1 MTAGYHAR
9 MRRNVLAALALVSL
23 ILGARLAW
31 GHLTIGLDF
40 EGGAMFV
47 MHAVD
52 DDSIH
57 RALREVGCDGD
68 AQLTKGLVNVRG
80 MTSQDAARFEAAL
93 PPGAVEYRTVVP
105 AALSPA
111 LGRPLAVALSV
122 LAGLAFLL
130 GALRRGAIAV
140 ALGGWALTIAG
151 SVFMR
156 EATGGTLNL
165 PTYFGGAI
173 AGLAVLAVA
182 LSAARFRFGWPGWI
196 VAVVVVGLSVLLRTF
211 HDPMLRSAGRLTL
224 MCAPAW
230 LSLAALLAWLASE
243 PKR

>member
-9 MRRNVLAALALVSL
+9 MRRIVLAALALASL
-23 ILGARLAW
+23 ALGARLAW
-31 GHLTIGLDF
+31 GRLTIGLDF

-52 DDSIH
+52 EGSVH
-57 RALREVGCDGD
+57 RALRAVGHD
-68 AQLTKGLVNVRG
+68 ADAELTKGLVNVRG
-80 MTSQDAARFEAAL
+80 MTSEVAARFEAAL
-93 PPGAVEYRTVVP
+93 PPGSVEYRTVVA
-105 AALSPA
+105 AALSPL

-122 LAGLAFLL
+122 LAALAFLL
-130 GALRRGAIAV
+130 AAFRRRALAV

-151 SVFMR
+151 CVFMR

-165 PTYFGGAI
+165 PTYFGAAI
-173 AGLAVLAVA
+173 AGFAVVAVA
-182 LSAARFRFGWPGWI
+182 LSAPRFRFAWPGWI
-196 VAVVVVGLSVLLRTF
+196 VAGGALGLSVLLRAF

-224 MCAPAW
+224 SCAPAW
-230 LSLAALLAWLASE
+230 LLLAALLAWLTSE